1 MPEMI
6 PVSSSNVSA
15 LGFDD
20 TEQIVYVEFMN
31 GSMYIYK
38 GVSKNEFEGLLN
50 APSIGSYLHR
60 NFKNFFPYERI
71 Q

>member
-31 GSMYIYK
+31 GSIYIYK

>member
-1 MPEMI
+1 MPDMI

-20 TEQIVYVEFMN
+20 TEQVVYVEFMN
-31 GSMYIYK
+31 GSIYIYK
-38 GVSKNEFEGLLN
+38 GVSKIEFEGLLN